1 METKSSEVDLEELPE
16 GCIANI
22 LSFTTPLDA
31 CKLSV
36 VSKTFRSAADSDDL
50 WDKLLPSDYHSI
62 ISRSSSFSSSSS
74 SLISSKKQLYFHL
87 CHNPI
92 LIDDSKK
99 SFSLEKQ
106 SGKKCYM
113 IAARDLMIAWGGTP
127 QYWQWKIFTDSRFAE
142 VAELEFVWWLEIRG
156 KIDTSI
162 LSPETNY
169 AAYLVFRLREGAYGL
184 DSYATL
190 VSIGIVGGEKHRG
203 TVCLVPDE
211 ERRRVRSRRSG
222 SDRVAGL
229 ESPKRRQDSWL
240 EIEIGEYVNRDGED
254 GELEMSVMEVHAAK
268 AGLIVQGI
276 ELRPKVVQ

>member
-99 SFSLEKQ
+99 SFWLEKR

-113 IAARDLMIAWGGTP
+113 IGARDLMIAWGGTHLF
-127 QYWQWKIFTDSRFAE
+127 WQWKYHIGSRFPE
-142 VAELEFVWWLEIRG
+142 VAELRFVWRLEICG
-156 KIDTSI
+156 KIDTSM
-162 LSPETNY
+162 LSPETSY
-169 AAYLVFRLREGAYGL
+169 VTYLVFRLREDAAGL
-184 DSYATL
+184 DSYATE
-190 VSIGIVGGEKHRG
+190 VSIGIVGGEKHKASI
-203 TVCLVPDE
+203 CLMPEVDQ
-211 ERRRVRSRRSG
+211 RQSRSC
-222 SDRVAGL
+222 VGL
-229 ESPKRRQDSWL
+229 LCPKRRQDLWL
-240 EIEIGEYVNRDGED
+240 EIEIGEYLNRIGED
-254 GELEMSVMEVHAAK
+254 GELEMSLLEMNAPK
-268 AGLIVQGI
+268 TGLIVQGI
-276 ELRPKVVQ
+276 EIRPKFIE